1 MRDKTRLNINDKN
14 LCRADELCVGDRILQ
29 SDFDGLYIETVLEV
43 DHYGED
49 VEIRTNRSNF
59 GTSGGNVF
67 VLMNEVRF

>member
-1 MRDKTRLNINDKN
+1 MRDKSRLNINNGN
-14 LCRADELCVGDRILQ
+14 LRRADELCEGDRILNN
-29 SDFDGLYIETVLEV
+29 GMNAVHVETVLEV